1 MSRRYDQV
9 LMEPL
14 YGIFHYIALT
24 IYDICFRGEIAGTQH
39 IPRHGPFI
47 VACNHASHL
56 DPPIVG
62 SQVPRQMAF
71 FARKTLWKPGIA
83 SWWLDGVGTIPVD
96 RDGGS
101 DVAAIRRVLQTLQ
114 CGKALILFP
123 EGTRSPDG
131 NLQPAKPG
139 VGLIACK
146 TQAPVLPARIFDSHE
161 AYGRGGKMRPGT
173 RVSVVFGPLLAP
185 EEYDDPRSGRDRYQR
200 ASERI
205 MAAIAQ
211 LSVPTFPVI

>member
-1 MSRRYDQV
+1 MSRRYDQI
-9 LMEPL
+9 LMDPM

-24 IYDICFRGEIAGTQH
+24 VYDVCFRGEISGTRY
-39 IPRHGPFI
+39 IPRNGPFI

-62 SQVPRQMAF
+62 AQVPRQMAF
-71 FARKTLWKPGIA
+71 FARKTLWKPGVA

-101 DVAAIRRVLQTLQ
+101 DVTAIRRVLQTLQ
-114 CGKALILFP
+114 SGKALILFP

-131 NLQPAKPG
+131 NLQPAKAG

-146 TQAPVLPARIFDSHE
+146 SQAPVLPARIFNSHL
-161 AYGRGGKMRPGT
+161 AFGREGGIRPGT
-173 RVSVVFGPLLAP
+173 RVSVAFGALIPP
-185 EEYDDPRSGRDRYQR
+185 EEYDDPAAGRDRYQH

-205 MAAIAQ
+205 MQGIAA
-211 LSVPTFPVI
+211 LSEPTLPVI

>member
-1 MSRRYDQV
+1 MSRRYDHV
-9 LMEPL
+9 KMEWL
-14 YGIFHYIALT
+14 YGLFHYIALT
-24 IYDICFRGEIAGTQH
+24 VYDICFRGEIAGLEN
-39 IPRHGPFI
+39 IPKTGAFI

-96 RDGGS
+96 RDGGA

-114 CGKALILFP
+114 SGKAVILFP

-131 NLQPAKPG
+131 KLQSAKAG

-146 TQAPVLPARIFDSHE
+146 TQAPVLPARIFNSHE
-161 AYGRGGKMRPGT
+161 AFGRGGKLRPGT
-173 RVSVVFGPLLAP
+173 RVSVIFGPVVTPA
-185 EEYDDPRSGRDRYQR
+185 EYDDPKAGRERYQK

-205 MAAIAQ
+205 MASIAA
-211 LSVPTFPVI
+211 LSDPVFPTI

>member
-14 YGIFHYIALT
+14 YGLFHYIALT
-24 IYDICFRGEIAGTQH
+24 IYDICFRGEISGTH
-39 IPRHGPFI
+39 YIPRHGPFI

-71 FARKTLWKPGIA
+71 FARKTLWKPGVA

-114 CGKALILFP
+114 SGKALILFP

-131 NLQPAKPG
+131 NLQSAKAG

-146 TQAPVLPARIFDSHE
+146 TQAPVLPARIFNSHQ
-161 AYGRGGKMRPGT
+161 AFGRDGKMRPGT
-173 RVSVVFGPLLAP
+173 RVSVVFGPLIPP
-185 EEYDDPRSGRDRYQR
+185 EEYDDPRAGRDRYQR

-205 MAAIAQ
+205 MAAIAK
-211 LSVPTFPVI
+211 LSAPTFPVI

>member
-1 MSRRYDQV
+1 
-9 LMEPL
+9 MEPM
-14 YGIFHYIALT
+14 YGFFHYLCML
-24 IYDICFRGEIAGTQH
+24 IYDVLFRGDVSGTAN
-39 IPRHGPFI
+39 IPSDGPFI

-62 SQVPRQMAF
+62 SQIPRQMAF

-96 RDGGS
+96 RDGGT

-114 CGKALILFP
+114 SGKAMILFP

-131 NLQPAKPG
+131 NLQSAKAG

-146 TQAPVLPARIFDSHE
+146 TQAPVLP
-161 AYGRGGKMRPGT
+161 
-173 RVSVVFGPLLAP
+173 
-185 EEYDDPRSGRDRYQR
+185 
-200 ASERI
+200 
-205 MAAIAQ
+205 
-211 LSVPTFPVI
+211 

>member
-1 MSRRYDQV
+1 MSRRYDQIA
-9 LMEPL
+9 MEPM
-14 YGIFHYIALT
+14 YGFFHYLCMLA
-24 IYDICFRGEIAGTQH
+24 YEMFFRGEVCGTSN
-39 IPRHGPFI
+39 IPVTGPFI

-56 DPPIVG
+56 DPPFVG
-62 SQVPRQMAF
+62 AQVPRQMAF

-83 SWWLDGVGTIPVD
+83 QWWLDGVGTIPVD

-114 CGKALILFP
+114 SGKALILFP

-131 NLQPAKPG
+131 SLQPAKPG

-146 TQAPVLPARIFDSHE
+146 TQAPVLPARIFNSHL
-161 AYGRGGKMRPGT
+161 AFGRGGKLRVGT
-173 RVSVVFGPLLAP
+173 RISVVFGPVIQP
-185 EEYDDPRSGRDRYQR
+185 KDYDDPGAGRDRYQR

-205 MAAIAQ
+205 MGSISR
-211 LSVPTFPVI
+211 LRMPEYPVI